1 MITLKAYKHALLK
14 LFITAALISFIS
26 ACALSPEPSIDKLI
40 STLNNAEKQYQNNNL
55 DSARTLY
62 TKVLEI
68 DQYQPSVY
76 YKLGNIAF
84 KQNKLMEAQ
93 SWYIKCLQLK
103 PNYIKAH
110 YNLSIV
116 YLLLAKP
123 HIDYF
128 NGNASKNQIDEP
140 LSEISALIE
149 SFSEKQK
156 TETFEK

>member
-1 MITLKAYKHALLK
+1 
-14 LFITAALISFIS
+14 
-26 ACALSPEPSIDKLI
+26 
-40 STLNNAEKQYQNNNL
+40 
-55 DSARTLY
+55 
-62 TKVLEI
+62 
-68 DQYQPSVY
+68 
-76 YKLGNIAF
+76 LGNIAF
-84 KQNKLMEAQ
+84 KQNKLLEAQ

-149 SFSEKQK
+149 SFSERQK